1 MPTVKL
7 DPSAYDLD
15 PEVQRVTG
23 VLAEEIELLRDEL
36 RSTES
41 PMPMGLL
48 GVLGYQ
54 SDLRPWHELATS
66 IDVLKRTADKLEI
79 SLDSLVESILKLK
92 PVNWLVFFWMG
103 QWLQV
108 QEAQSGR
115 ERSLRLAFELQK
127 MSLADAERAI
137 ADAKR
142 DRLAASSLGG
152 KARSQNSGSR
162 SFKEWAL
169 EAAKTMRGS
178 DTMIARA
185 LVKKLPKQF
194 LEVSVDPERLIYDAL
209 RENRRSK

>member
-1 MPTVKL
+1 
-7 DPSAYDLD
+7 
-15 PEVQRVTG
+15 
-23 VLAEEIELLRDEL
+23 
-36 RSTES
+36 
-41 PMPMGLL
+41 
-48 GVLGYQ
+48 
-54 SDLRPWHELATS
+54 
-66 IDVLKRTADKLEI
+66 
-79 SLDSLVESILKLK
+79 
-92 PVNWLVFFWMG
+92 
-103 QWLQV
+103 
-108 QEAQSGR
+108 
-115 ERSLRLAFELQK
+115 

-162 SFKEWAL
+162 AFKEWAL